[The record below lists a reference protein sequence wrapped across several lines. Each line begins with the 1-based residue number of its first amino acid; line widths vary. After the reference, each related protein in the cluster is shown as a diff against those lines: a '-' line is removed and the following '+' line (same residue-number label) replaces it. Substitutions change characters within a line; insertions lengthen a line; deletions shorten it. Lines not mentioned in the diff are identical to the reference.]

1 MSQRK
6 MRMWAGW
13 GMVSVQIAGDWLHMP
28 SGLAEEQFLLTGCGR
43 AEHAHFDD

>member
-13 GMVSVQIAGDWLHMP
+13 RMVSVQIAGDWLHMP
-28 SGLAEEQFLLTGCGR
+28 SELAEEQFLLTRYGR
-43 AEHAHFDD
+43 TEHAHFDD